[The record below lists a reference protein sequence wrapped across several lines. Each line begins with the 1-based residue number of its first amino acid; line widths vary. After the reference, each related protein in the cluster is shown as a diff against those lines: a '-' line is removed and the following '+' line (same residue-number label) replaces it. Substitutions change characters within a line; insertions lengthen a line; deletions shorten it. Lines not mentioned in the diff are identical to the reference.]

1 MFARKSVKLFVV
13 IELFCHLFLFF
24 GCCKTSFD
32 GVVAKLNEFLLAEV
46 TVFLGFFEIA
56 VHIASKVG
64 WVVRIDSDREFG
76 FQTLSNDITVPFE
89 VFFHNFQAIIA
100 VRASSQ
106 RDFLFSHL
114 LTNFHIVEH
123 LNAMVESLYLKHA
136 NRISHIRI
144 S

>member
-1 MFARKSVKLFVV
+1 M
-13 IELFCHLFLFF
+13 
-24 GCCKTSFD
+24 
-32 GVVAKLNEFLLAEV
+32 AKLNEFLLAEV

-64 WVVRIDSDREFG
+64 WVVRIDRDREFG

-100 VRASSQ
+100 VRARSQ

-123 LNAMVESLYLKHA
+123 LNAMVKSLYLKHA
-136 NRISHIRI
+136 NCISHIRI